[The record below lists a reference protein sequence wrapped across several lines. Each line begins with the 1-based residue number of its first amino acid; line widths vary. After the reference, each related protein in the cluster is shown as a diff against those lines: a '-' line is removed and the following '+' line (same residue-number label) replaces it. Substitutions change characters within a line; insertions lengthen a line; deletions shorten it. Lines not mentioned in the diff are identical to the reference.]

1 MRKSIDFSIVFP
13 VMNQQDHIERVISEY
28 HKILTQNK
36 YRFELI
42 PVVNGTHDKSYQICK
57 SVAEK
62 LPNVYTYELKA
73 GGYGLGILH
82 GIKHSR
88 GKYICYL
95 NCARIKAKDLVQALN
110 LFEQHPKHVIHGVR
124 IQRENTSR
132 SLGSIMYNTVC
143 KMLFSI
149 SSRDI
154 NGNPNIFSRNNF
166 EQLQL
171 SYLNSMIDL
180 ELLDKAKKLN
190 IPISEIEIF
199 DYTRHG
205 GISTSNFKTIFRLM
219 KEVSQYWINTR
230 LIHKDRL

>member
-13 VMNQQDHIERVISEY
+13 VMNQHDHIERVISEY

>member
-1 MRKSIDFSIVFP
+1 
-13 VMNQQDHIERVISEY
+13 
-28 HKILTQNK
+28 
-36 YRFELI
+36 
-42 PVVNGTHDKSYQICK
+42 
-57 SVAEK
+57 
-62 LPNVYTYELKA
+62 
-73 GGYGLGILH
+73 
-82 GIKHSR
+82 
-88 GKYICYL
+88 
-95 NCARIKAKDLVQALN
+95 
-110 LFEQHPKHVIHGVR
+110 
-124 IQRENTSR
+124 
-132 SLGSIMYNTVC
+132 
-143 KMLFSI
+143 MLFSI

>member
-73 GGYGLGILH
+73 GGYGLGIL
-82 GIKHSR
+82 R